1 MHSELVAQQD
11 LSDCR
16 ELHPANQV
24 PVASKQARGLPQRV
38 SVFASLR
45 TWAFPAANRSRATQ
59 VKQHELWRPGLT
71 SCSQSSNW
79 ESNQL
84 ERQPQPANQVR
95 VYQAQDMAQRRR
107 RLPTLIA
114 SALIAQARRARW
126 TDRGFRAL
134 MACPMLKSKSKDLSP
149 NFRKSPRKS
158 FVSKKS
164 HKSVP
169 LRPFVLD
176 LLDLL
181 VRIAVRRKA
190 GCLPPI

>member
-1 MHSELVAQQD
+1 
-11 LSDCR
+11 
-16 ELHPANQV
+16 
-24 PVASKQARGLPQRV
+24 
-38 SVFASLR
+38 
-45 TWAFPAANRSRATQ
+45 
-59 VKQHELWRPGLT
+59 
-71 SCSQSSNW
+71 
-79 ESNQL
+79 
-84 ERQPQPANQVR
+84 
-95 VYQAQDMAQRRR
+95 
-107 RLPTLIA
+107 LIA

-181 VRIAVRRKA
+181 VRIVSLSQA
-190 GCLPPI
+190 GPYQPPLKEGYE